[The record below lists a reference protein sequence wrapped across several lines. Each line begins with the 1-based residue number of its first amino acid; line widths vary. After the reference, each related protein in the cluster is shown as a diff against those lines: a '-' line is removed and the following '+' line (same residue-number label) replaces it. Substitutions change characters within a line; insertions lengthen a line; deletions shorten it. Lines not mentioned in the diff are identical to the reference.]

1 MNFFDG
7 VVIICNGK
15 GEETERRA
23 LVKCKHCY
31 AYEGDTCKVWMND
44 TAPDNWCSD
53 GMVEM
58 RDEYETD

>member
-31 AYEGDTCKVWMND
+31 AYEGGTCKVWMND
-44 TAPDNWCSD
+44 TAPDDWCSD

-58 RDEYETD
+58 RYDDETD

>member
-31 AYEGDTCKVWMND
+31 AYEGGTCKGHKHGGIYREQRKKGEK
-44 TAPDNWCSD
+44 S
-53 GMVEM
+53 E
-58 RDEYETD
+58 

>member
-23 LVKCKHCY
+23 LVKCEHCY
-31 AYEGDTCKVWMND
+31 AYESGTCKVWMND
-44 TAPDNWCSD
+44 TEEDGWCSE

-58 RDEYETD
+58 RDDDETD